1 MDAWGVWGLGEGSH
15 REKTSAIVSLVQHA
29 ALAY

>member
-1 MDAWGVWGLGEGSH
+1 MGGWGWGGGVSQ
-15 REKTSAIVSLVQHA
+15 EKASAIVSLVQHA